1 MYNAEKPSPE
11 ELPSTSQLIRST
23 IIAMVSA
30 AAILV
35 TIVLPS
41 EYGID
46 PTGIG
51 RALGLAEMGDIKVQ
65 LAKEAEEDRLQ
76 SAPASAA
83 GSDKQSGLVDAI
95 IGTLFIKQ
103 AAAQTTTSGW
113 TDEISITLKPGQGA
127 EVKLVMKKDAVAE
140 FDWSVDSGVANY
152 DLHGDGGGKSISYK
166 KGRGVPGET
175 GSLKA
180 AFNGNHGWFWRNRTS
195 KDITVTLRVKG
206 DYTEMKRLI

>member
-1 MYNAEKPSPE
+1 MYNAEKPSRE
-11 ELPSTSQLIRST
+11 ELPTTGQLIRST

-30 AAILV
+30 AVILI

-51 RALGLAEMGDIKVQ
+51 RALGLAEMGEIKVQ

-76 SAPASAA
+76 SAPPPAA
-83 GSDKQSGLVDAI
+83 GSDKQSGLINAI
-95 IGTLFIKQ
+95 VATLFIKQ
-103 AAAQTTTSGW
+103 AAAQTTAPGW

-127 EVKLVMKKDAVAE
+127 EVKLVMKKGTIAE
-140 FDWSVDSGVANY
+140 FDWSVDSGVVNY

-166 KGRGVPGET
+166 KGRGVPGEN

-180 AFNGNHGWFWRNRTS
+180 DFDGNHGWYWRNRTN
-195 KDITVTLRVKG
+195 KDVTVTLRVKG
-206 DYTEMKRLI
+206 DYTEMKRLV

>member
-1 MYNAEKPSPE
+1 MYNAEKPSRE
-11 ELPSTSQLIRST
+11 ELPSTGQLIRST

-30 AAILV
+30 AVILV

-51 RALGLAEMGDIKVQ
+51 RALGLAEMGEIKVQ

-76 SAPASAA
+76 SAPPAA
-83 GSDKQSGLVDAI
+83 GPDKQSGLIDAI
-95 IGTLFIKQ
+95 VAALFIKPV
-103 AAAQTTTSGW
+103 AAQTAASGW
-113 TDEISITLKPGQGA
+113 TDETSITLKPGQGA

-166 KGRGVPGET
+166 CPSSG
-175 GSLKA
+175 
-180 AFNGNHGWFWRNRTS
+180 
-195 KDITVTLRVKG
+195 
-206 DYTEMKRLI
+206 

>member
-1 MYNAEKPSPE
+1 MYNAEKPSQE
-11 ELPSTSQLIRST
+11 ELPSTGQLIRST
-23 IIAMVSA
+23 IIAMLSA
-30 AAILV
+30 AVILI

-41 EYGID
+41 EYGVD
-46 PTGIG
+46 PTGVG

-76 SAPASAA
+76 SAPAPVA
-83 GSDKQSGLVDAI
+83 GPDKQSGLIDAI
-95 IGTLFIKQ
+95 IGALFIKQ

-113 TDEISITLKPGQGA
+113 TDEISITLKPSQGA

-166 KGRGVPGET
+166 KGRGVPGEA

-180 AFNGNHGWFWRNRTS
+180 AFDGNHGWFWRNRTK

>member
-1 MYNAEKPSPE
+1 MYNAEKPSRE
-11 ELPSTSQLIRST
+11 ELPTTRQLIRST

-30 AAILV
+30 AVILITV
-35 TIVLPS
+35 VLPS

-51 RALGLAEMGDIKVQ
+51 RALGLAEMGEIKVQ
-65 LAKEAEEDRLQ
+65 LAKEAEQDRLQ
-76 SAPASAA
+76 SAPPPAA
-83 GSDKQSGLVDAI
+83 GSDKQSGLIDAI
-95 IGTLFIKQ
+95 VGALFIKQ
-103 AAAQTTTSGW
+103 ASAQTTAPGW
-113 TDEISITLKPGQGA
+113 TDEIAITLKPGQGA

-140 FDWSVDSGVANY
+140 FDWSVDSGIANY

-180 AFNGNHGWFWRNRTS
+180 AFDGNHGWFWRNRTK

-206 DYTEMKRLI
+206 DYIEMKRLV